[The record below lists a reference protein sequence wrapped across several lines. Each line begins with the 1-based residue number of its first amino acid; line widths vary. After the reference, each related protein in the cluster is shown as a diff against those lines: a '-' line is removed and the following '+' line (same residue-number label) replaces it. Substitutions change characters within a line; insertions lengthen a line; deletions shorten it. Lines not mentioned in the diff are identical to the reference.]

1 MATSQ
6 LPISNNTLTDGAVS
20 EIYNN
25 NSLNLPHDGMFSMSS
40 LPNSI
45 SLNQPSTYTYLDH
58 PVHQQLQQQSQEQF
72 QNEAQ
77 RQANVQI
84 QASQTQ
90 VHLPSHSQM
99 PQQPPSILSN
109 QPNIEHHPVVPS
121 HRTLDHSH
129 TATAHSQHTLEEEQ
143 GRIDAATQHV
153 MAQQMAHQYAMLQQH
168 ITSGGSQLQVQKPL
182 VTAQHQLIMANGE
195 NLQQPTFS
203 SQDTHHIVL
212 SQMAMLSPSS
222 TNNIQ
227 QIKGDASLHDAVVQ
241 QQYQKEYVN
250 EPTHNDNNKR
260 TATDQHVE
268 RRKSRRHTVSNSKP
282 SVLNI
287 DTNNVHVLSSSPKS
301 AAVLSLQEQ
310 PLTRN
315 EVRQA
320 LVNQQ
325 NEFFGNI
332 DIPLPLNLQELE
344 TTHSTPSDISANNYD
359 KLSRAQLISR
369 LIKLETEKRQNM
381 DAQNEKFPK
390 KTIIDLESALSP
402 NHQELML
409 SAMEEEKSTA
419 DEDEDEED
427 EPELEEQPKKQE
439 MQCRWKEC
447 RLVFDGLQTLIDHV
461 NSEHIGSG
469 KVNKRKMM
477 CIICN

>member
-1 MATSQ
+1 M
-6 LPISNNTLTDGAVS
+6 
-20 EIYNN
+20 
-25 NSLNLPHDGMFSMSS
+25 
-40 LPNSI
+40 
-45 SLNQPSTYTYLDH
+45 
-58 PVHQQLQQQSQEQF
+58 
-72 QNEAQ
+72 
-77 RQANVQI
+77 
-84 QASQTQ
+84 
-90 VHLPSHSQM
+90 
-99 PQQPPSILSN
+99 LSN
-109 QPNIEHHPVVPS
+109 QPNTEHHPVVPS

-129 TATAHSQHTLEEEQ
+129 TATTHSQHTLEEEQ

-168 ITSGGSQLQVQKPL
+168 ITSGESQLQVQKPL

-195 NLQQPTFS
+195 SLQQPTFS

-212 SQMAMLSPSS
+212 SQMTMLSPSS

-227 QIKGDASLHDAVVQ
+227 QIKGDTSLHDAVIQ
-241 QQYQKEYVN
+241 QQYQKEHVN
-250 EPTHNDNNKR
+250 ELIHNDNNKR

-268 RRKSRRHTVSNSKP
+268 RRKSRRHTVSNSNP

-301 AAVLSLQEQ
+301 AAVLPLQEQ
-310 PLTRN
+310 SLTRN
-315 EVRQA
+315 EVRQV

-332 DIPLPLNLQELE
+332 DIPLPLNFQELE

-381 DAQNEKFPK
+381 EAQNEKFSE
-390 KTIIDLESALSP
+390 KTIIDLESAMSP
-402 NHQELML
+402 THQELML